1 MGVLPQLALFDGR
14 DIEKLREE
22 ALRKRSPNRNLSSSK
37 LSRTDSLCNSLTT
50 RSDTSLCLVQN
61 DSYCPLGDFDRRLRS
76 LLKRRA
82 FTRPSPSPG
91 PSSKSRDVVHSSL
104 QKSKH
109 RPMSDSAIIQRS
121 ESSEECKRAEDREPP
136 TDAIMSLSLI
146 RDSPPNAPTQTKSAA
161 MPVHQNSLRN
171 SIASFLS
178 ETIENGEDDD
188 RSWIEDA
195 HDYLNLLTNTPPKPA
210 MEALSP
216 SHCAVFSAGPVHG
229 VDRDSTARLT
239 VKPKQA
245 AKKEVSS
252 GIAFSA
258 PSPIKSKISP
268 GKSANAAV
276 VRSKEEKVLAMERRK
291 RQLAVT
297 LSLMEPT
304 EGQVQRR
311 KALGLGLGLSATTS
325 GYESEGS
332 VSRRARRKGRPSFEG
347 NPTADDLITIQADE
361 RHGKRNAQ
369 CGVPTYLYG
378 YSKPFSR
385 HREPSSPNNIP
396 CYAETV
402 ERMRRSIEVKPNRGT
417 FCRTKRCSN
426 AEQERPHSHYAESRA
441 ITAANRGIG
450 MPFSGLGEE
459 KDIRDG
465 ARWIKQG
472 VRSSSVTSDSRGR
485 SKLTQSPRT
494 VR

>member
-22 ALRKRSPNRNLSSSK
+22 ALRRRSPNRNLSYSK

-50 RSDTSLCLVQN
+50 RSDTSLCLDQSG
-61 DSYCPLGDFDRRLRS
+61 SYCPLSDFDRRLRS

-82 FTRPSPSPG
+82 FTRPSPGPG
-91 PSSKSRDVVHSSL
+91 PGLSSKSREVAHSSL
-104 QKSKH
+104 LTRKL
-109 RPMSDSAIIQRS
+109 RPNSDGAIIQRS
-121 ESSEECKRAEDREPP
+121 ESSEECKRLEDREPL

-146 RDSPPNAPTQTKSAA
+146 GDSPPNAPTQTKSAPT
-161 MPVHQNSLRN
+161 PVVQNSLRN

-210 MEALSP
+210 METLSP
-216 SHCAVFSAGPVHG
+216 SHSAVLSTGSVQG
-229 VDRDSTARLT
+229 VDRDNTARLK
-239 VKPKQA
+239 VKPKQT

-252 GIAFSA
+252 RIAFPA
-258 PSPIKSKISP
+258 
-268 GKSANAAV
+268 GKSAKAV
-276 VRSKEEKVLAMERRK
+276 VDRSKERALAMERRK

-311 KALGLGLGLSATTS
+311 KALGLSLGLSATT
-325 GYESEGS
+325 GGFESEES
-332 VSRRARRKGRPSFEG
+332 MSKRARRKGRPSFEG
-347 NPTADDLITIQADE
+347 NLTADNSITMQADK
-361 RHGKRNAQ
+361 RHGKWNAR
-369 CGVPTYLYG
+369 CRVPTYLYG

-396 CYAETV
+396 CYAEAV
-402 ERMRRSIEVKPNRGT
+402 ERMRRSFEVKPNRGT
-417 FCRTKRCSN
+417 FSKTKRCSN
-426 AEQERPHSHYAESRA
+426 AEQEPPHSHYAESRA
-441 ITAANRGIG
+441 IIAANRGIG

-465 ARWIKQG
+465 ARWTKQG
-472 VRSSSVTSDSRGR
+472 VRSSSVTSESRGR